1 MHWVTALSAAV
12 IALFVAYFLCS
23 SPTLK
28 RNGIPLRPSPGRL
41 PLIGN
46 GLIFLQPR
54 QKLFAWFVKCERQFG
69 FETFQIS
76 VPTLPPGVVINDP
89 KNLEYVLKN
98 EGLFP
103 KGDFV
108 KSRSWDL
115 FGNGIINADGEL
127 WKVQRKAGVH
137 FLSNANLKVLTEAA
151 LPAYLTKTISLLG
164 TSQPEDVVDLS
175 DIFHELTTQ
184 LFGRM
189 AYNMEMHHS
198 DAFSAAFDYASGATA
213 ERFQNP
219 LWKITEPFF
228 GRKHRKSIAQVKA
241 FGSEIVA
248 QAVKTKQNKKPVSN
262 VNTKSGSANTV
273 EGISGSLIHSLLD
286 TIDDHSVVADAALN
300 YLTAGRD
307 TVAQTLTWLF
317 YCLMG
322 HPDVIK
328 AIRTEVDNVATA
340 SSSIEGEFLD
350 PSRVDT
356 ALFQPSALPYTMAA
370 FYEALRL
377 YPPIPFEFRQ
387 CVEPTTL
394 PDGTFLPKDT
404 VLLWCTWAMNRSRL
418 IWGKDSDKFR
428 PESWFDNGKL
438 VTKTAFEFP
447 VFNGGPRLC
456 LGKKMAESVAVQV
469 IATFVLHFD
478 FEALDNNERFSKD
491 SLTLPMEGGLPC
503 NIKVRNHSPG
513 GKP

>member
-1 MHWVTALSAAV
+1 MHPVTALLVAA
-12 IALFVAYFLCS
+12 IALFFAYFLFS
-23 SPTLK
+23 SPALK
-28 RNGIPLRPSPGRL
+28 RNGKPLRRSLGRL
-41 PLIGN
+41 PFIGN

-54 QKLFAWFVKCERQFG
+54 EKLFAWFVKCERQFG

-98 EGLFP
+98 EGIFS

-108 KSRSWDL
+108 KSRSWAL

-127 WKVQRKAGVH
+127 WRVQRKAGVN

-151 LPAYLTKTISLLG
+151 LPAYLKETISILG
-164 TSQPEDVVDLS
+164 TPQPDDVVDLS
-175 DIFHELTTQ
+175 AIFHELTTQ

-198 DAFSAAFDYASGATA
+198 DTFTAAFDYASGATA

-219 LWKITEPFF
+219 LWRITELFF
-228 GRKHRKSIAQVKA
+228 GRKLRKSIAQVKA

-248 QAVKTKQNKKPVSN
+248 KAVWAKQSKKPVSN
-262 VNTKSGSANTV
+262 VNTNSANTV

-307 TVAQTLTWLF
+307 TTAQALTWLF

-322 HPDVIK
+322 HPDAIK
-328 AIRTEVDNVATA
+328 ALRTEVDNVAKTTLG
-340 SSSIEGEFLD
+340 IENTSLD
-350 PSRVDT
+350 LRRIDT
-356 ALFQPSALPYTMAA
+356 ALFQPSTLPYTMAA

-377 YPPIPFEFRQ
+377 YPPVPFEFKQ
-387 CVEPTTL
+387 CMKATTL

-418 IWGKDSDKFR
+418 TWGKNANEFR
-428 PESWFDNGKL
+428 PERWLDNGNL
-438 VTKTAFEFP
+438 ITKTAFEFP
-447 VFNGGPRLC
+447 VFNGGPRIC

-469 IATFVLHFD
+469 IATFILNFD

-503 NIKVRNHSPG
+503 HVKIRNQNTD
-513 GKP
+513 